1 MVARQPFESSNLGLV
16 RKFFLKC
23 FLLSQLKAAEEHKL
37 KGIIIFSDPEQ
48 YAPTGTSYP
57 DNWYLPKDGVQRG
70 TVLRIKGDPLSNGYP
85 ALGESLL
92 SYQQTS
98 LYTLYHQYA
107 PIAEKQIT
115 HSSLQASKYIC
126 RSNINVSS
134 TVSLK
139 LATPTSYIICM
150 VLYTYVAESSCH
162 LISHYE
168 SNIAMNT
175 LKKFTLSHPRFLATT

>member
-1 MVARQPFESSNLGLV
+1 MVNVIAGVTSAYQRTQGNKSSSSKSSMVARQPFESSNLGLV
-16 RKFFLKC
+16 RKWFLKC

-57 DNWYLPKDGVQRG
+57 DSWYLPKDGVQRG

-107 PIAEKQIT
+107 PIAENKLLIR
-115 HSSLQASKYIC
+115 LC
-126 RSNINVSS
+126 RLLSIF
-134 TVSLK
+134 
-139 LATPTSYIICM
+139 AG
-150 VLYTYVAESSCH
+150 
-162 LISHYE
+162 LI
-168 SNIAMNT
+168 
-175 LKKFTLSHPRFLATT
+175 